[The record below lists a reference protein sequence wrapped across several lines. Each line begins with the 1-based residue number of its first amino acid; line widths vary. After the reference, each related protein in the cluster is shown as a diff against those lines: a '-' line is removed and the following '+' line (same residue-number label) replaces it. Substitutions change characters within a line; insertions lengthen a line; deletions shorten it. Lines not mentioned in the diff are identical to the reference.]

1 MIIQVFFR
9 PEAMANSRMAFELI
23 DCGSVET
30 FEEFENLVSEDHL
43 FSAERLDTRWGAV
56 QGERIIERRMRMTF
70 RGSAV
75 ARAQEPVW
83 RIVDLEG

>member
-23 DCGSVET
+23 DCPSVES
-30 FEEFENLVSEDHL
+30 FEDFESLVAADHL
-43 FSAERLDTRWGAV
+43 FSAQRLDTRWGAT

-83 RIVDLEG
+83 SIVDRET